1 MKLIR
6 RIVGVLFLAMV
17 LVTPGPAQADTAN
30 GWFMAT
36 PSWDQQQQCDT
47 QATCP
52 RFLVLSDW
60 IDASN
65 PSGGAAVM
73 DRETGLVWE
82 TSPSLS
88 TFQWEAAQIHCNQLA
103 VGNRKGWRLPTIQ
116 ELASLVDPT
125 ATSSPTLPAGHPF
138 TNVQSGAGAIYWSV
152 YWSATTFSA
161 SDQAWVVVFSSGG
174 VNFTGKSSSN
184 FAWCVRGGQG
194 VDLQ

>member
-1 MKLIR
+1 MMKLIR

-82 TSPSLS
+82 RSPSTSPGRPCHYS
-88 TFQWEAAQIHCNQLA
+88 T
-103 VGNRKGWRLPTIQ
+103 VGNRLGWRFPTIQ
-116 ELASLVDPT
+116 ELTSLVDPT
-125 ATSSPTLPAGHPF
+125 VPSPGPMLPAGHPF
-138 TNVQSGAGAIYWSV
+138 TNVQSGGV
-152 YWSATTFSA
+152 YVSATYTTA
-161 SDQAWVVVFSSGG
+161 SVTPSGTPDKWGVDFADGNVIFDVSNRSGAAWY
-174 VNFTGKSSSN
+174 
-184 FAWCVRGGQG
+184 WCVRGGSGPDHQ
-194 VDLQ
+194 